1 MKTLDRQLNDN
12 KSRSR
17 KDSIRRAAA
26 ESSNAFT
33 VKSRKGKSFKS
44 RRESDDII
52 NTIAGG
58 ESIGH
63 DSIEDHFARL
73 EDQHKEARGIKLQ
86 LEPNTAMVPDSSKR
100 LRKKSEYT
108 SADLSIHD

>member
-1 MKTLDRQLNDN
+1 MKTLDRQVNDN

-17 KDSIRRAAA
+17 KDSIRRGAA

-33 VKSRKGKSFKS
+33 VKSRKGGKSFKS

-52 NTIAGG
+52 NTIAGA

-73 EDQHKEARGIKLQ
+73 EDQHKEARGI
-86 LEPNTAMVPDSSKR
+86 R
-100 LRKKSEYT
+100 
-108 SADLSIHD
+108 